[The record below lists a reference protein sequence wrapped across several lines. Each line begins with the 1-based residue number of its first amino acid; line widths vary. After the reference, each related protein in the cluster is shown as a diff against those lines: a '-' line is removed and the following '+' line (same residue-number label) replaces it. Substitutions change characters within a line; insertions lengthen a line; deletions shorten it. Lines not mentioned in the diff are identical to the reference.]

1 MELVQASSCF
11 HIGYYII
18 LSPVADIPG
27 LIPGAHLNKGLGH
40 SFLRHI
46 ERCKVLLYVLDASSS
61 DPDMYTQLSELQN
74 ELKLYKLTLC
84 EDVGLIVANKMDLLQ
99 CGDENRVLQ
108 MQQDTGLPVIPVSAL
123 KQWNIEPLKKA
134 LFEITYH
141 CNIHNP

>member
-1 MELVQASSCF
+1 
-11 HIGYYII
+11 
-18 LSPVADIPG
+18 
-27 LIPGAHLNKGLGH
+27 
-40 SFLRHI
+40 
-46 ERCKVLLYVLDASSS
+46 
-61 DPDMYTQLSELQN
+61 MYTQLSELQN